1 MGSMTGV
8 WIRRPGT
15 QGASPV
21 LQKSIRVPQRALGA
35 VRLSV
40 AAPARAGH
48 DFNAAEYNIMEQNKR
63 SRGGSG
69 AWPPSP
75 RKLIAA
81 LAIAGTAALPV
92 AVQAAGLEGCGASL
106 FNAFTS
112 PTPAAPRFVGDTL
125 RLQATIGNATAGATF
140 LIDPSTGHLFHD
152 KLDCQQGQEWATCVD
167 DGTVLTYVGNV
178 TTSCVDGSGN
188 PVTWTGAM
196 NGTNQVDFTPSATVV
211 LADPAVSFAGSQCY
225 IRFDVQVA
233 GLSNDS
239 TKYLV
244 NGADDVEGACTD
256 GVTTLSGSAQGTMQ
270 STLADCGITLKKEV
284 STDNGVNWFDA
295 PTATTP
301 GAPDLALGGTA
312 LYRLTVTD
320 TGKTD
325 PSVNGGVTA
334 MSSVLI
340 NDSALGIL
348 NAEVGPLTNATPKVI
363 TSGTIAKLEAVGR
376 CVERGYLQNV
386 SNANGT
392 CRAAAPPVNATALDN
407 AWVRCIGTPHIALKK
422 EISIDGGIT
431 WFDANDAGSAPTA
444 VFPHGAAYRL
454 TVTNDGT
461 APLNNI
467 TVSDPTLGISNVSV
481 PGTLNPGDSTTVDS
495 GTIAALSVATRCS
508 NSGTFLNTASTTGAS
523 VDTGEQVTASDP
535 ANLNCVGTPH
545 ISLRKQISVDGG
557 TSWADADAVG
567 DADVPQVTFPHGAL
581 YQLIVKNDGTS
592 PLTNVQV
599 SDPDLGIAATTIADL
614 AVGAEVTVGSGT
626 IPALS
631 VATRCN
637 SSGTFVNTAAVSA
650 TSSETGA
657 GVNASNPAV
666 LVCVG
671 TPNIAIVKE
680 VSVDGKLVTDS
691 TKTWYDANT
700 VGTAPPAVV
709 FPHGADYRLTVTNI
723 GTAPLTNVVV
733 TDPTLGVTY
742 TIGNMAVG
750 AKVVLTS
757 GQIAALSVATRCD
770 KAGDFGNTAAVT
782 GKSAETG
789 APVNASD
796 PAFMVCVG
804 TPHIHIQKQISVNG
818 GTTWLDADTA
828 ATAPSVVYPSGA
840 MYRFVVTNDGTAPLI
855 NVTVQDPVL
864 GIPATP
870 ISDLAVG
877 QTVTIGSGIIAALN
891 VATRCDHAGEFTN
904 TAQVDAVSAETGA
917 AVTDSNPAV
926 LECTGQDQCFTH
938 TPGFWGTHPEITVQY
953 LNISVCGLPID
964 NTAAGNNH
972 SSAEAMCVSG
982 VDAKNAKP
990 TASNMNYLQL
1000 VRQLTA
1006 AKLNVKASATAG
1018 GTCDMVGGVN
1028 IDALI
1033 ARCEAAALC
1042 GDSGPKGGSLITAS
1056 GCIDQLDAFNNS
1068 TDTLAPFGPFVTP
1081 GPATP
1086 AACQT
1091 ANGNGII
1098 VR

>member
-1 MGSMTGV
+1 MGSATGV
-8 WIRRPGT
+8 WIRQPGT
-15 QGASPV
+15 RLLRTPAVDPLRRSAF
-21 LQKSIRVPQRALGA
+21 RAL
-35 VRLSV
+35 RPSV
-40 AAPARAGH
+40 AAPACAGH
-48 DFNAAEYNIMEQNKR
+48 DFNTAEYSIMEQNKR

-81 LAIAGTAALPV
+81 LAVAGTAALPV
-92 AVQAAGLEGCGASL
+92 AVQAAALETCGASL
-106 FNAFTS
+106 FNGFTS
-112 PTPAAPRFVGDTL
+112 PTPAAPRFVGDIL
-125 RLQATIGNATAGATF
+125 RIQANIGNVTTGATYR
-140 LIDPSTGHLFHD
+140 IDPTTGHGFHYL
-152 KLDCQQGQEWATCVD
+152 LDCQQGQQWSNCVD
-167 DGTVLTYVGNV
+167 DGTVLTYVGNPP
-178 TTSCVDGSGN
+178 TTNCVDGGGN
-188 PVTWTGAM
+188 PVTWIGAA

-211 LADPAVSFAGSQCY
+211 LADPAVNFAGSQCW

-244 NGADDVEGACTD
+244 NGADDIDGECTD
-256 GVTTLSGSAQGTMQ
+256 GVTTLSGSAQGSVQ

-284 STDNGVNWFDA
+284 STNNGADWFDA
-295 PTATTP
+295 PTNSTP

-312 LYRLTVTD
+312 LYRLTVTN

-325 PSVNGGVTA
+325 PTINGGVTA

-340 NDSALGIL
+340 NDSALGIS
-348 NAEVGPLTNATPKVI
+348 NAQVGPINDASPHVI
-363 TSGTIAKLEAVGR
+363 TSSTIAELEAVGR
-376 CVERGYLQNV
+376 CVERGYLENV

-392 CRAAAPPVNATALDN
+392 CRATAPAVNATALDN

-422 EISIDGGIT
+422 EITIDGGTT

-444 VFPHGAAYRL
+444 VFPHGAEYRL

-461 APLNNI
+461 APLTNI
-467 TVSDPTLGISNVSV
+467 TVSDPTLGISAVSV
-481 PGTLNPGDSTTVDS
+481 PGTLNPGDSTTVGS

-508 NSGTFLNTASTTGAS
+508 NSGTFTNTASTTGAS

-535 ANLNCVGTPH
+535 AVLKCVGTPH

-557 TSWADADAVG
+557 NTWADADAAG
-567 DADVPQVTFPHGAL
+567 DPDVPQVTFPHGAL

-592 PLTNVQV
+592 PLNNVQV
-599 SDPDLGIAATTIADL
+599 SDPDLGIPATTITDL
-614 AVGAEVTVGSGT
+614 AVSQEVIIGSGQ
-626 IPALS
+626 IAALS

-637 SSGTFVNTAAVSA
+637 SSGTFVNTASVSA
-650 TSSETGA
+650 TSTETGA

-671 TPNIAIVKE
+671 TPNIALVKE
-680 VSVDGKLVTDS
+680 VSVDGKLVTDP
-691 TKTWYDANT
+691 TKVWYDANT

-709 FPHGADYRLTVTNI
+709 FPHGADYRITVENI

-733 TDPTLGVTY
+733 TDPTLGVNY
-742 TIGNMAVG
+742 TIGNMAAG

-818 GTTWLDADTA
+818 GTTWLDADTS
-828 ATAPSVVYPSGA
+828 ATAPTVVYPSGA
-840 MYRFVVTNDGTAPLI
+840 MYRFVVTNDGNTPLI

-877 QTVTIGSGIIAALN
+877 QTVTIGGGTIAALN
-891 VATRCDHAGEFTN
+891 VATACDHAGEFTN
-904 TAQVDAVSAETGA
+904 TAEVDAVYAATGA
-917 AVTDSNPAV
+917 VVTDSNPAV
-926 LECTGQDQCFTH
+926 LECIGQDQCLTR
-938 TPGFWGTHPEITVQY
+938 TPGFWGTHPEVTIQYLPITV
-953 LNISVCGLPID
+953 CGKPID
-964 NTAAGNNH
+964 VTSAGTNH

-982 VDAKNAKP
+982 VDAKSATP
-990 TASNMNYLQL
+990 ASNMNYLQL

-1006 AKLNVKASATAG
+1006 AKLNVAASAAGG
-1018 GTCDMVGGVN
+1018 GTCDVVGGVN

-1042 GDSGPKGGSLITAS
+1042 GDSGAKGGKLITAS
-1056 GCIDQLDAFNNS
+1056 GCIDQIDAFNQDAN
-1068 TDTLAPFGPFVTP
+1068 TTLAPFGPFVSP
-1081 GPATP
+1081 GPASP